1 MAAFTLAQ
9 LSAAQNAVQHVLH
22 RPLPCGI
29 RASQADALSVSW
41 DGGEA
46 VVTAPDT
53 AALARACFLLT
64 QADMEGQKTLHIRQE
79 RHIDSCGAFIDC
91 SRGAVMTV
99 EACKRYLDHL
109 AALGLNLFVMYMED
123 TYTVP
128 EYPYFGHL
136 RGRYTPQE
144 LKEID
149 EYAASLGIELLPQI
163 QTLAHL
169 GQFLQWRD
177 DEHLKDTPYCLLADE
192 EETYAFIEAEIRS
205 IRGCVRTNRLHIGM
219 DEAHNMG
226 LMRYYAKHGPVDRF
240 ELLKRHLKRVTD
252 ICEKYHFHPMMWSDM
267 FFRLGSKDNEYYD
280 MDSRIPQSVID
291 GLPDVDMVYWDYY
304 HMEPEWYEHMLC
316 EHERMGANTV
326 FAGGIW
332 TWSGFLPQVERNDAT
347 MYPALRACAAHH
359 IKTVMATM
367 WGDDGNETD
376 FFLALSQLPIFSEF
390 CWRGSECRR
399 VDVIR
404 MAETLTGLKE
414 ETYAGFGHFYRDA
427 SDDRTGK
434 GLVYCDLLY
443 HLLPGSPD
451 LEAAVKRYR
460 EGREMLS
467 ANAEHPQS
475 VYARALFD
483 VVILKAQTIL
493 KIRSAYAQKNRS
505 ALREVAQK
513 DIPELIDLYE
523 KLQAIHR
530 RQWLAS
536 YKRNGWELFPLR
548 YGSVIGRAKDAAL
561 ALLEYAD
568 GKTDTIDEL
577 DAPMLDPTR
586 KGGMQYYEVYV
597 SPKL

>member
-1 MAAFTLAQ
+1 
-9 LSAAQNAVQHVLH
+9 
-22 RPLPCGI
+22 
-29 RASQADALSVSW
+29 
-41 DGGEA
+41 
-46 VVTAPDT
+46 
-53 AALARACFLLT
+53 
-64 QADMEGQKTLHIRQE
+64 
-79 RHIDSCGAFIDC
+79 
-91 SRGAVMTV
+91 MTV

-109 AALGLNLFVMYMED
+109 ASLGLNLFVMYMED

-136 RGRYTPQE
+136 RGRYTPEE

-149 EYAASLGIELLPQI
+149 AYAASMGIELLPQI

-177 DEHLKDTPYCLLADE
+177 DEHLKDTPYCLLADD
-192 EETYAFIEAEIRS
+192 EETYAFIEDEIRS
-205 IRGCVRTNRLHIGM
+205 IRSCVRTNRIHIGM

-280 MDSRIPQSVID
+280 MDSHIPQSVID
-291 GLPDVDMVYWDYY
+291 GLPDVDVVYWDYY

-390 CWRGSECRR
+390 CWRGPECKRA
-399 VDVIR
+399 DVTH

-414 ETYAGFGHFYRDA
+414 ETYAGFGHFYRDV

-443 HLLPGSPD
+443 HLLPGNPD
-451 LEAAVKRYR
+451 LEAAIKRYQ
-460 EGREMLS
+460 EGRKMLS

-475 VYARALFD
+475 VYASALFD

-493 KIRSAYAQKNRS
+493 KIRSAYAQKDLS
-505 ALREVAQK
+505 ALREVSQK
-513 DIPELIDLYE
+513 DIPELISLYE

-530 RQWLAS
+530 KQWLAS
-536 YKRNGWELFPLR
+536 YKRNGWEQFPLR
-548 YGSVIGRAKDAAL
+548 YGSVIGRAKDVAL

-568 GKTDTIDEL
+568 GKIDKIDEL
-577 DAPMLDPTR
+577 EAPMLDPTR